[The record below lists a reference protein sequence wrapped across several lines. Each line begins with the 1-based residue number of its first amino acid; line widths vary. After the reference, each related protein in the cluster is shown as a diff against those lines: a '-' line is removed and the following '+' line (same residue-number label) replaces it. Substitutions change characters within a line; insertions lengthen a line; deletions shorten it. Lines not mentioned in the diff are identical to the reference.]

1 MNTEE
6 CVPAQHFCVPVFE
19 VEGLMRS
26 RGCEVN
32 GKLIVRS
39 LRVRGVSGRLV
50 VGCICNGEVGQSG
63 NADGWRVSNGSDGR
77 RRNRVRFSNGDRFE
91 WRGLGDLRF
100 EVLIRKPKGCGN
112 GS

>member
-26 RGCEVN
+26 RGCEVS
-32 GKLIVRS
+32 GKLIVRN
-39 LRVRGVSGRLV
+39 LRVRGVSGRFV
-50 VGCICNGEVGQSG
+50 IGGICDGEVGQSG
-63 NADGWRVSNGSDGR
+63 NTDGRRVSDGNDGR
-77 RRNRVRFSNGDRFE
+77 RRNRVWLSNGDRFE

-100 EVLIRKPKGCGN
+100 EVLIGKPKGCGN